1 MQVNINLNTI
11 ITPDLIKR
19 AKRLGALYKGI
30 EWLEK
35 KPRTLKA
42 ALKMYPYWILKIIPE
57 LKDDKGIVLEAV
69 KQTGD
74 VLFHASD
81 RLKDDPEIVLAAV
94 KQDGDS
100 LYFASD
106 RLKDDKEVVLAAREK
121 HFWPLDY
128 ASDRLQKEFT
138 GSINLYQLQTKRKY
152 NYKS

>member
-1 MQVNINLNTI
+1 MNLSTI
-11 ITPDLIKR
+11 ITPDLIERSKD
-19 AKRLGALYKGI
+19 LGSFYKDI
-30 EWLEK
+30 LWLEE
-35 KPRTLKA
+35 KPRTIKD
-42 ALKMYPYWILKIIPE
+42 ALAKSACWTLEMIPE
-57 LKDDKGIVLEAV
+57 AQDNREIVLEAV

>member
-69 KQTGD
+69 KQ
-74 VLFHASD
+74 
-81 RLKDDPEIVLAAV
+81 
-94 KQDGDS
+94 DGDA
-100 LYFASD
+100 LEFASD